1 MKNQQ
6 SNCSRRSFLKAS
18 AAVSSAL
25 VLPSIVPC
33 SVFGANAPSNRIS
46 VGCIGVGNKGS
57 GNMSAFMANGKGD
70 AVVTA
75 VCDVDAEHLESARLK
90 AGLDKSSCTRDFREL
105 IARPDIDAVAV
116 STPDHWHTLISLAAI
131 KAGKDVFCE
140 KPLTLTIAEGR
151 ALSDAA
157 TRYGRVLQTGSQQ
170 RSDRLFRR
178 ACEFVRNGKIGRLTT
193 VRVDIP
199 GNNRANPMDWKP
211 EPVPT
216 GFDYDMWLGP
226 APKVPYHPMRC
237 HYTFR
242 FLLAYSGGQM
252 TNWGAH
258 YLDIAQWGIGAD
270 NSGPLTIDGQGEF
283 PRGGLFTTAEKANIV
298 YTYADDVT
306 LILDQHKGNSGNI
319 RFEGSEGWISVNRK
333 RMDAAPKSLLS
344 YNTKPDELHLYNSLD
359 HKQNFLDC
367 IKTRQQP
374 IANAEIG
381 HRSASVC
388 HLGNIAML
396 LGRKLTWDPKTEQ
409 FAGDSQANRM
419 VSRIMRTPWH
429 L

>member
-1 MKNQQ
+1 MKY
-6 SNCSRRSFLKAS
+6 SV
-18 AAVSSAL
+18 AVSSGLAL
-25 VLPSIVPC
+25 PTIVPS
-33 SVFGANAPSNRIS
+33 SVFGANAPSNKIT
-46 VGCIGVGNKGS
+46 VACIGVGNQGS
-57 GNMSAFMANGKGD
+57 GNMSAFIGNGRGD
-70 AVVTA
+70 SVVVA
-75 VCDVDAEHLESARLK
+75 ACDVDADHLESARLK
-90 AGLDKSSCTRDFREL
+90 AGLDKTSCTRDFREL
-105 IARPDIDAVAV
+105 IARSDIDAVAV

-131 KAGKDVFCE
+131 KSGKDVFCE

-157 TRYGRVLQTGSQQ
+157 KRYGRVVQTGSQQ

-178 ACEFVRNGKIGRLTT
+178 ACEFVRNGKIGKLKT

-211 EPVPT
+211 EPVPK
-216 GFDYDMWLGP
+216 GLDYNMWLGQ
-226 APKVPYHPMRC
+226 APNEPYHPMRC

-270 NSGPLTIDGQGEF
+270 NSGPLAIDGKGEF
-283 PRGGLFTTAEKANIV
+283 PKGGLFTTAEKADIV
-298 YTYADDVT
+298 YTYADNVK
-306 LILDQHKGNSGNI
+306 LMLKQYKGNGGNI

-333 RMDAAPKSLLS
+333 RMEAEPNSLLS
-344 YNTKPDELHLYNSLD
+344 YDTKPSELHLYKSLN

-396 LGRKLTWDPKTEQ
+396 LDRRLTWNPRTEQ
-409 FAGDSQANRM
+409 FAGDAEANRM
-419 VSRIMRTPWH
+419 VSRVMRSPWH